1 MKRYTMGAVKDKFK
15 DKADASGAEIKN
27 LLKEHGNKKIGE
39 VTLSQAYQGMRGI
52 TGLVTETS
60 LLDAQEG
67 IRFRGYSIPELQ
79 EKLPKAPG
87 GGEPLPE
94 GLFYLMLLN
103 ELPTEED
110 VNDITSVWQRRSHV
124 PNHVF
129 ATIDALPVSAH
140 PMTMFVTG
148 VMALQTESN
157 FARAYGNGI
166 NKKDY
171 WDPVY
176 DDTMDLIGRLPR
188 IAAYI
193 YRRKYKNS
201 EHIQPNGLL
210 DWAGNLAH
218 MMGYEDESFKELMRL
233 YMTIHADHEGGN
245 VSAHTTHLVGSALSD
260 PFLSYAAGMNGLA
273 GPLHGLANQEVIKW
287 IFEMQEQIGTDEPS
301 KEQIA
306 DYVQKTLSSGKVVP
320 GYGHAVLRKT
330 DPRFTA
336 QMEFGKKHM
345 PDDKLVNTV
354 WKVYETVPP
363 ILQSLGKVKNPWP
376 NVDAHSGAL
385 LVHYGL
391 VEYEF
396 YTVLFAVSRALGVLA
411 SLCWDRALSFPIERP
426 KSVTTE
432 SVKAWLEGKEE
443 IWE

>member
-1 MKRYTMGAVKDKFK
+1 MGVLKDRFK
-15 DKADASGAEIKN
+15 EKADLANVEIKSIV
-27 LLKEHGNKKIGE
+27 KEHGTKKIGE
-39 VTLSQAYQGMRGI
+39 VTLAQIYQGMRGI

-67 IRFRGYSIPELQ
+67 IRFRGYTIPELQ

-94 GLFYLMLLN
+94 GLFHLMLLG
-103 ELPTEED
+103 ELPTDED
-110 VNDITSVWQRRSHV
+110 TLHISNVWQRRSHV
-124 PNHVF
+124 PTHVF
-129 ATIDALPVSAH
+129 KAIDALPLTTH
-140 PMTMFVTG
+140 PMTMYVVG
-148 VMALQTESN
+148 VMAMQTESN
-157 FARAYGNGI
+157 FAKEYAKGI

-171 WDPVY
+171 WSVVY
-176 DDTMDLIGRLPR
+176 DDTMDLIARLPR

-193 YRRKYKNS
+193 YRRKYKNK
-201 EHIQPNGLL
+201 EYIEPNGLL

-218 MMGYEDESFKELMRL
+218 MMGFEDESFKELMRL

-260 PFLSYAAGMNGLA
+260 PYLSYAAGMNGLA

-287 IFEMQEQIGTDEPS
+287 IFEMQEKLDTDLPA

-306 DYVQKTLSSGKVVP
+306 QYVKDTLEGGKVVP

-345 PDDKLVNTV
+345 PEDKLCRTV
-354 WKVYETVPP
+354 WNIYEVVPP
-363 ILQSLGKVKNPWP
+363 ILQSLGKIKNPWP

-396 YTVLFAVSRALGVLA
+396 YTVLFAVSRALGVLS
-411 SLCWDRALSFPIERP
+411 SLCWDRALGFALERP

-432 SVKAWLEGKEE
+432 AVKNWIDGKGE